1 MLKKVLC
8 IALVMVF
15 ALGVTAF
22 AGGEP
27 SDWAKAEIKDEYVK
41 MFNNVNIDIDYQ
53 RPITRAEFAML
64 AFDVYGDINGG
75 YPKIE
80 VKKVFQDIG
89 AEKVDTIIPM
99 VAALGI
105 VNGVSETHFD
115 PKAPVTREQ
124 VCTML
129 ARISSKLDTAY
140 TEKLNLANASN
151 AIGGYVDNTNVSTW
165 AKESV
170 TFCVYTGIMKGVS
183 ENELA
188 PLSNITVEQAMILC
202 GRLTAGK

>member
-8 IALVMVF
+8 IAMAMALC
-15 ALGVTAF
+15 LGVTAF

-27 SDWAKAEIKDEYVK
+27 SDWAKGEIKSEYTQ
-41 MFNNVNIDIDYQ
+41 MFANMGIALDYQ

-105 VNGVSETHFD
+105 VNGVSETEFN
-115 PKAPVTREQ
+115 PKAPITREQ
-124 VCTML
+124 ICTML
-129 ARISSKLDTAY
+129 ARISSKLDASY
-140 TEKLNLANASN
+140 ADKLALANAAN
-151 AIGGYVDNTNVSTW
+151 VLGGYVDSWCVSDW
-165 AKESV
+165 AKDSV
-170 TFCVYTGIMKGVS
+170 SYCVYTNTMKGVS
-183 ENELA
+183 ANELA
-188 PLSNITVEQAMILC
+188 PYANVSVEQAMILC
-202 GRLTAGK
+202 GRMTSK